1 MLDLRKPQPVAQPA
15 AQPVAAPAP
24 RPLLPIGTVLS
35 LSPEEQAS
43 LESLGW
49 KQGEPVPD
57 VASAVEQVRRE
68 AAASP
73 HYDQAQPVTPL
84 RTVNIEDL
92 PEAERQRLMDGI
104 RHTIEAAK
112 NIKVSSVAN
121 PQDYDPSVLAAMSAL
136 DASAQAPVAVTLTP
150 KPKTADKPDIPS
162 PGMATMAPVKH
173 VCSHCGWEEGNAAP
187 DVADQ
192 DKTNF
197 LAMIVGGSRFVK
209 EYELFGGQM
218 SVFLRNLTTAE
229 MNLAITQ
236 AAYDDRDGEIPA
248 SYEFFRRVT
257 NYQTVMALCAIRR
270 GQNRVEL
277 PTIDQV
283 TAETV
288 GENGKPQTKLKA
300 YYPHIVGTYLEQDAV
315 FRVVCKLYGDFKA
328 LQTRME
334 ANMLNVDFYAG
345 IASPV

>member
-1 MLDLRKPQPVAQPA
+1 MLDLRKPQPVAQP
-15 AQPVAAPAP
+15 VAAPAT

-49 KQGEPVPD
+49 KQGEPVPNMVD
-57 VASAVEQVRRE
+57 AVEQVRRE
-68 AAASP
+68 AAAAP
-73 HYDQAQPVTPL
+73 NYTQVQPVGPS
-84 RTVNIEDL
+84 RTVNIEEL
-92 PEAERQRLMDGI
+92 PEDERQQLMESI
-104 RHTIEAAK
+104 RQTIEAAK
-112 NIKVSSVAN
+112 NIKVAAVAN
-121 PQDYDPSVLAAMSAL
+121 PQDYDPSVLAAMASL
-136 DASAQAPVAVTLTP
+136 DTPAQAPLAVTLTP
-150 KPKTADKPDIPS
+150 KTKTADKPSSLS
-162 PGMATMAPVKH
+162 PDMATMAPVKH
-173 VCSHCGWEEGNAAP
+173 VCSHCGWEEGNSAP

-270 GQNRVEL
+270 GQSRVEL

-283 TAETV
+283 AAEMV

-300 YYPHIVGTYLEQDAV
+300 YYPHIVDTYLDQDAV